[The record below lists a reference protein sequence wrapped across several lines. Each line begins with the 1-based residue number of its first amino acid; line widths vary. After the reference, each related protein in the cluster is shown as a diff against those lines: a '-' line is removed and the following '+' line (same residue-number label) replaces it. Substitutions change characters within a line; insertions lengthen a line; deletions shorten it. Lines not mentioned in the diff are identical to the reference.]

1 MCGIC
6 GIVDLDRQP
15 SIETVE
21 RMALAL
27 RHRGPDAGGVHACE
41 SCVLGH
47 RRLSI
52 VDLTESANQPML
64 SPDGLTALVFNG
76 EIYNFQEIRA
86 RLEQK
91 GTRFRTRSDT
101 EVLLHL
107 YLEKKEAM
115 LEDLNGMFSLAL
127 WDEREKRLFL
137 ARDRM
142 GKKPLYYRVD
152 GPGLSFSSEL
162 YSLVQDPA
170 VPRDLSPGAVFEYL
184 LYDFIPSPLS
194 VFRHVCKLPAAHAA
208 VFDASGLRVWRYWTT
223 PEPDGSPDYRQAQRD
238 LTTLL
243 EDAVRLRLIAD
254 VPLGAFL
261 SGGIDSTLITSFMS
275 ASHDRR
281 VKTFSISFPGTSH
294 DESSWSA
301 LAADALGTDHTEYPV
316 AYDIQDVFPTMV
328 RHFGEPFGDSSAI
341 PTWHLCRQTRTGVTV
356 ALSGDGGD
364 ELFGGYE
371 RYLARRFQLVYD
383 CLPLAV
389 RERLIEPLVDCLPA
403 TTDYYGTSLSKKLKL
418 FVQAARRMREEPLA
432 AVPRTFSRDE
442 VVGLTGIAYEPDAD
456 PVLGAAREWVGLDPV
471 SRMLFT
477 DIHTYLA
484 EDILTKV
491 DRMSMA
497 HALEVRSP
505 LLDHRVVEFAC
516 RLPLSFK
523 ITGRTTKKIL
533 RDIARGRVPQSIVT
547 RSKYG
552 FQAPLGSWLKTDL
565 KDWAAERLMDPAHG
579 VFDPVVAEKIWQDHQ
594 TGSADNAHKIWLLLF
609 LGEWARQF
617 LGT

>member
-6 GIVDLDRQP
+6 GIVDLAEQP
-15 SIETVE
+15 SEETIA
-21 RMALAL
+21 RMTRSLQ
-27 RHRGPDAGGVHACE
+27 HRGPDAEGVHGYETCI
-41 SCVLGH
+41 LGH

-52 VDLTESANQPML
+52 LDLTESANQPMI
-64 SPDGLTALVFNG
+64 SPDGMTALVFNG

-86 RLEQK
+86 GLEQK
-91 GTRFRTRSDT
+91 GTQFRTRSDT

-107 YLEKKEAM
+107 YLERKEAM
-115 LEDLNGMFSLAL
+115 LDDLNGMFSIAI
-127 WDEREKRLFL
+127 WDENEKRLFL

-142 GKKPLYYRVD
+142 GKKPLYLCHDRTR
-152 GPGLSFSSEL
+152 LSFSSEL
-162 YSLVQDPA
+162 FSLVQDPA
-170 VPRDLSPGAVFEYL
+170 VPRNLSHRAILEYL

-194 VFRHVCKLPAAHAA
+194 IFSDVHKLPAAHAA
-208 VFDASGLRVWRYWTT
+208 VFDADGLRVWRYWKP
-223 PEPDGSPDYRQAQRD
+223 PEPDDSLDYRSAQSD
-238 LTTLL
+238 LTALL
-243 EDAVRLRLIAD
+243 EDAVHLRLIAD

-275 ASHDRR
+275 ASHGQQ

-294 DESSWSA
+294 DESRWSA
-301 LAADALGTDHTEYPV
+301 LAAEALATDHTEHPV
-316 AYDIQDVFPTMV
+316 AYEVEDMFSGMV
-328 RHFGEPFGDSSAI
+328 THFGEPFGDSSAI

-383 CLPLAV
+383 WLPLAL
-389 RERLIEPLVDCLPA
+389 RERLIEPFVERLPA

-418 FVQAARRMREEPLA
+418 FVQAARRMREDPLA
-432 AVPRTFSRDE
+432 AIPRTFSPDQAFA
-442 VVGLTGIAYEPDAD
+442 LTGIAYEPDAD
-456 PVLGAAREWVGLDPV
+456 PVISAAREWAGLDPV

-505 LLDHRVVEFAC
+505 LLDFRVVELAC

-523 ITGRTTKKIL
+523 IAGRTTKRIL
-533 RDIARGRVPQSIVT
+533 RDVSHGRVPESIVT

-565 KDWAAERLMDPAHG
+565 KAWAAERLMDSAHG
-579 VFDPVVAEKIWQDHQ
+579 IFDPAVAEQIWQDHQ
-594 TGSADNAHKIWLLLF
+594 SGRADNAHKIWLLLF

-617 LGT
+617 L